1 MELLKFIIFA
11 VILLTGLFFLCLAV
25 FGTFKYKN
33 TSERMHSAALG
44 DSLGIFLIILS
55 FIVWKGFHGASLKAV
70 ILLCIMWTA
79 GSVSCHLVAELY
91 RKLRKD

>member
-1 MELLKFIIFA
+1 MDILKFIIFA

-25 FGTFKYKN
+25 FGTFKYEK

-44 DSLGIFLIILS
+44 DSLGVFLIILAY
-55 FIVWKGFHGASLKAV
+55 IVWKGFHVASLKAV
-70 ILLCIMWTA
+70 ILLGIMWLA

-91 RKLRKD
+91 RKLRK